1 MKPPTDLS
9 HSEVQKLLEEFK
21 AALNLA
27 QDIKTCPE
35 ARERCAE
42 IQARLDEKSL
52 ALAPLIQLLWNECLN
67 ARRSAAFWH
76 ELSDVEKTLSDS
88 LTEKTI
94 QLQQN
99 YLRLVQE
106 Q

>member
-1 MKPPTDLS
+1 MPPIETS
-9 HSEVQKLLEEFK
+9 PAEVQNLLEEFR
-21 AALNLA
+21 AALDLA
-27 QDIKTCPE
+27 QDVKTYPE
-35 ARERCAE
+35 ARKRCAE
-42 IQARLDEKSL
+42 IQARLDEQAL

>member
-1 MKPPTDLS
+1 MTPT
-9 HSEVQKLLEEFK
+9 EVQALITEFE
-21 AALNLA
+21 AIFDLA
-27 QDIKTCPE
+27 QKVKTYRQ
-35 ARERCAE
+35 ARERCQA
-42 IQARLDEKSL
+42 IQAQLDQRSPTI
-52 ALAPLIQLLWNECLN
+52 APLIQLLWNECLN

-76 ELSDVEKTLSDS
+76 ELSDVEKTLSDNLS
-88 LTEKTI
+88 EQNI